1 MLYSVTFFQI
11 YPILFFQYIFSL
23 NSAPRELKGFSQ
35 YPYCKKSNTWLMVF
49 EVWAGGQRRV
59 GEGKNPVIISA
70 GPLNQ

>member
-49 EVWAGGQRRV
+49 EVWAGSGVRKR
-59 GEGKNPVIISA
+59 GKNTVIISA